1 MGQLAL
7 ALLNSYN
14 RGCIHLYNL
23 YGILKF
29 QFEPLCTIM
38 IHLVASTTK
47 TLSQLSVIDMLH
59 SCCASL
65 LNCLNANTTART
77 ALIWLFA

>member
-7 ALLNSYN
+7 AFLLIAQQRMHPSL
-14 RGCIHLYNL
+14 IIT

-29 QFEPLCTIM
+29 QFEPFCTIM

-47 TLSQLSVIDMLH
+47 TLSQLSVIDMLY
-59 SCCASL
+59 SC
-65 LNCLNANTTART
+65 
-77 ALIWLFA
+77 